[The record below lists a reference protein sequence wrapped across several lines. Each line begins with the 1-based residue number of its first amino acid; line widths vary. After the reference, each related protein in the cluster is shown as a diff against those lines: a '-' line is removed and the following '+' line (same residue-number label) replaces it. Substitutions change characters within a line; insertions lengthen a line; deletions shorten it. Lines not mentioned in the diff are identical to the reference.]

1 MGVKFGLTF
10 IAVVFAF
17 SVVMP
22 HMSTFASA
30 AVQQASETPTVDFD
44 MGAFRTGLKTD
55 DDVLAREEEAI
66 NSEGLSVKEAKE
78 LESAAETFEFQAEV
92 GRLMDIIINSLY
104 QKKEIFLREIIS
116 NASDA
121 LDKIRFLSLADP
133 ELLGPQD
140 SDQHKL
146 EIRISYDKEERVLTI
161 RDTGVGM
168 TKYDLIE
175 NLGTVARSGTT
186 RFVELAA
193 KGGDLSLIGQFGV
206 GFYSVYLAADKV
218 QVISKHNDDEQ
229 HIWTSSADSTFTVEA
244 DPEGNT
250 LGRGSEI
257 RLFLK
262 EDASE
267 FLDEDKLRDLIK
279 RYSEFITFPIYLRTQ
294 RTETEEVPLDEEEL
308 AAQAAEE
315 AEEKEDEEA
324 DEDDELTAEDEEEEE
339 EKPKTKKVEKT
350 VYDWELVNDQQA
362 IWTRHKSDI
371 SDEEYKS
378 FYSAITKDS
387 SDPLAWTH
395 FRAEGEIEFKS
406 ILFIPKAKPSD
417 MFDNYYGKSSSLRLY
432 VRKVLITD
440 EFEDLMPRYLNF
452 VKGVVDSDD
461 LPLNVSRETLQQ
473 HKVLKVMGKKLVRK
487 TLEMLRKLAAGDK
500 KEEEE
505 KQEEAAEAEA
515 DAEAEEGAEEKKEE
529 EEEKD
534 GYLAF
539 WESFGKAIKLGLI
552 EDSSNRTKLSKLLR
566 FRSSVD
572 GGKGWHSLEDYV
584 GRMKDWQKGIYYIAG
599 ASLDAVQES
608 PFLERLLAKGLEVL
622 YLVDPIDEY
631 AIQNLTEFDG
641 KKLQSA
647 TKENLKFGDEEEVDT
662 KRAKIYKDNFK
673 PLTSWLKEL
682 YGDKVEKVSVS
693 NRVDKTPVLIVTSQY
708 GYSANMERI
717 MKSQAF
723 ADNQRTG
730 AMASKRTMEINP
742 RHPIIVELQKRATEA
757 PEEEASKDLAWMLLD
772 TALMNSG
779 FQLDDPRDFAGRMYR
794 LMKQGL
800 DLESLEL
807 EAEVE
812 VPEDEEEEEEEEGDE
827 EEEDDEEDDEEEE
840 EADEKEEL

>member
-1 MGVKFGLTF
+1 MGLKIGFTVV
-10 IAVVFAF
+10 AVVFAY
-17 SVVMP
+17 SVAMP
-22 HMSTFASA
+22 YLSPFMSA
-30 AVQQASETPTVDFD
+30 AIDQASEAPSANYE
-44 MGAFRTGLKTD
+44 MAGFRTGLKTD
-55 DDVLAREEEAI
+55 DEVIAREEEKLS
-66 NSEGLSVKEAKE
+66 NDGLSTKEAKQAE
-78 LESAAETFEFQAEV
+78 TAQETFEFQAEV
-92 GRLMDIIINSLY
+92 SRLMDIIINSLY

-133 ELLGPQD
+133 DVLGAED
-140 SDQHKL
+140 SEARKL
-146 EIRISYDKEERVLTI
+146 EIRVSYDAEERVLSI

-186 RFVELAA
+186 RFVEMAA

-206 GFYSVYLAADKV
+206 GFYSVYLCADKV
-218 QVISKHNDDEQ
+218 QVTSKHNDDEQ
-229 HIWTSSADSTFTVEA
+229 HIWESSADSTFTISP
-244 DPEGNT
+244 DPNGNT
-250 LGRGSEI
+250 LGRGTEI
-257 RLFLK
+257 KLFMK

-267 FLDEDKLRDLIK
+267 FLDQDKLRDLIK
-279 RYSEFITFPIYLRTQ
+279 RYSEFITFPIYLRTS
-294 RTETEEVPLDEEEL
+294 RTETEEVPLEPEDEAEVEEDKETDTEDKDEL
-308 AAQAAEE
+308 SAEE
-315 AEEKEDEEA
+315 
-324 DEDDELTAEDEEEEE
+324 EEEEE

-378 FYSAITKDS
+378 FYTAISKDT
-387 SDPLAWTH
+387 SDPLAWSH

-406 ILFIPKAKPSD
+406 ILYIPASKPND
-417 MFDNYYGKSSSLRLY
+417 MFDNYYGKSSALRLY

-452 VKGVVDSDD
+452 IKGVVDSDD

-487 TLEMLRKLAAGDK
+487 ALEMLRKLAAGDEEK
-500 KEEEE
+500 KEDEEEKEEGAESKEEEE
-505 KQEEAAEAEA
+505 
-515 DAEAEEGAEEKKEE
+515 DKKEE
-529 EEEKD
+529 KVD
-534 GYLAF
+534 KYISF
-539 WESFGKAIKLGLI
+539 WEVFGKAIKLGLI

-566 FRSSVD
+566 FKSSVD
-572 GGKGWHSLEDYV
+572 GGEKWSSLEDYV
-584 GRMKDWQKGIYYIAG
+584 SRMKPWQKNIYYIAG
-599 ASLDAVQES
+599 PSMESVKES

-647 TKENLKFGDEEEVDT
+647 TKENLKFGDEEEVDN
-662 KRAKIYKDNFK
+662 KRLKLYKENFK
-673 PLTSWLKEL
+673 PLVDWLKEL
-682 YGDKVEKVSVS
+682 YGEKLEKVAVS
-693 NRVDKTPVLIVTSQY
+693 NRVEKTPVLIVTSQY

-723 ADNQRTG
+723 ADNDRTTT
-730 AMASKRTMEINP
+730 MVSKRTMEINP
-742 RHPIIVELQKRATEA
+742 RHPIIIELMKRASEA
-757 PEEEASKDLAWMLLD
+757 PEDEASKDLAYMLLD

-779 FQLDDPRDFAGRMYR
+779 FQLEDPKEFAVRMYR
-794 LMKQGL
+794 LMKNGL
-800 DLESLEL
+800 DLDSLDLAPEL
-807 EAEVE
+807 E
-812 VPEDEEEEEEEEGDE
+812 VPDDPEEEDEEEDDEDDEEEGDE
-827 EEEDDEEDDEEEE
+827 EEAEEGDDKDE
-840 EADEKEEL
+840 L